1 MELFEL
7 SNKSMNSCGTS
18 TLLQGS
24 MNTML
29 IDLNG
34 SVYIWH
40 SMNLLADITA
50 LSSSSLYV
58 VSSATFNF
66 TKQISFLSEL

>member
-1 MELFEL
+1 
-7 SNKSMNSCGTS
+7 MNSCGTS
-18 TLLQGS
+18 TLPEGS

-34 SVYIWH
+34 SVDIWH

-50 LSSSSLYV
+50 LSSSSLYFI
-58 VSSATFNF
+58 SSSTFNF

>member
-1 MELFEL
+1 
-7 SNKSMNSCGTS
+7 MNSFGTS

-24 MNTML
+24 MNKML

-34 SVYIWH
+34 SVDIWH

-50 LSSSSLYV
+50 LSSSSLYFI
-58 VSSATFNF
+58 SSSTFNF